1 MEGKQ
6 MQMRLRMRMGKNV
19 RAGRDAR
26 LGEARRGEESEWGY
40 GYGECGA
47 SARSR
52 RPEQMAA
59 WGADKVSGAP
69 ANRRAPGNLSLDK
82 VSNPQLLFSEDL
94 LRPL

>member
-6 MQMRLRMRMGKNV
+6 MRMRLRMRMGKNV

-59 WGADKVSGAP
+59 WGRIRYRELRPIGGL
-69 ANRRAPGNLSLDK
+69 RGTSLDK
-82 VSNPQLLFSEDL
+82 VSNPQLLFSEHL